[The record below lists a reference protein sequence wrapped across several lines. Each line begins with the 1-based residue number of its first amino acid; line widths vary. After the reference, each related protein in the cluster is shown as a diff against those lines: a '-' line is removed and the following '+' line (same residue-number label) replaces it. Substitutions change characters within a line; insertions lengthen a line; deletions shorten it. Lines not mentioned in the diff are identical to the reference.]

1 MASVESLV
9 CAVHGTIYMD
19 KRLTQL
25 AKLKDL
31 QVQVTHSHDDWM
43 IGYNTITWEALHQ
56 LTHISFAGPS
66 ARDKSILG
74 LTSVDQLRLVSVWDF
89 HPTNDFTAKY
99 LGILAHRLAAHRP
112 QVQFIFAPGGGAIN
126 I

>member
-1 MASVESLV
+1 
-9 CAVHGTIYMD
+9 MD

-25 AKLKDL
+25 SKLKDL

-66 ARDKSILG
+66 AFDKSILR

-89 HPTNDFTAKY
+89 HSTNDFTAKY
-99 LGILAHRLAAHRP
+99 LGILANRLAAHRP
-112 QVQFIFAPGGGAIN
+112 QVQFIFDDDVV
-126 I
+126 